1 VVAPLPR
8 LTRWAFVAVLGF
20 GVQTAVLL
28 LLVHAAGLHYLP
40 ALALAVTSAIVHNFV
55 WHERWTWADR
65 PAARAGTRVARFVR
79 FTSVAALVSL
89 AGGVALAALLIE
101 WLHVPLAIANLATVL
116 VLGFLNFAG
125 ADRLAFIPE
134 RQAHAGLAAGR
145 IRHFGPACVA
155 ARGARLQAA
164 CSGRRCGLRR
174 PPPGGTIRASA
185 AR

>member
-1 VVAPLPR
+1 VVAPFPR
-8 LTRWAFVAVLGF
+8 LTRWALVAVFGF

-116 VLGFLNFAG
+116 VLGLLNFAG

-134 RQAHAGLAAGR
+134 RQAHVGRQPAHLDVRGDPTDDRIAATSLAHDVPLITR
-145 IRHFGPACVA
+145 D
-155 ARGARLQAA
+155 
-164 CSGRRCGLRR
+164 RRLRR
-174 PPPGGTIRASA
+174 SKKVPL
-185 AR
+185 ARPA